1 MLSAPIF
8 YIVQGEAHFLSLL
21 VCCCHLSEVLCS
33 NFGSIAAWKLLRDVS
48 KVIKLPFYN
57 KPNLFFGFHIC
68 IQAGISIY
76 VYDGTA
82 ENKRNLCHHRV

>member
-1 MLSAPIF
+1 M
-8 YIVQGEAHFLSLL
+8 SLL

-68 IQAGISIY
+68 IQARLIWAKSKKVPTRFCNRHTAISF
-76 VYDGTA
+76 VA
-82 ENKRNLCHHRV
+82 